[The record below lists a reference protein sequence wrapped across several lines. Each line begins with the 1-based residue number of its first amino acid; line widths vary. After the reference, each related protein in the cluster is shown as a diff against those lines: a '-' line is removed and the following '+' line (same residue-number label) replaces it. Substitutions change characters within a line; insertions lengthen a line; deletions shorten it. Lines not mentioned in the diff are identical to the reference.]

1 MVVTILSLIMSITVF
16 VALQSFT
23 GLLDASSSVQ
33 DLYFSNYEITNETVD
48 IPVKAVNALKGYS
61 TIESVSSTRLSIFSQ
76 KDELQIML
84 LTCPS
89 GISRR

>member
-1 MVVTILSLIMSITVF
+1 MVVTILSLVMSITVF